1 MKNFEEKLSKI
12 SPNER
17 RILQNLSI
25 FWEQITAQEFQ
36 RLLKVLELKNPEGK
50 TYSVQYVSLLRNSLI
65 HKGILQNTKEYWGSG
80 FQIADA
86 ELKEFFTREAFREN
100 WFGATVARIQTNFPA
115 EEFSR
120 WYYNGERRK
129 FRLLRD
135 YRLSIYQKKFDKTA
149 QLFNQIAESEIIDK
163 AGEIIVQIFS
173 EPFQKEFLG
182 EFNKKFQAEILPSLF
197 EKSYEKSEPTD
208 ELWNFVN
215 ENKLEDFPIIKGYKI
230 EEMMLRGEIAEA
242 GKLIGEPANLGEII
256 SAATIAFLQ
265 KDYAKSVRLYEEGVK
280 LWRKSF

>member
-86 ELKEFFTREAFREN
+86 ELKEFLR
-100 WFGATVARIQTNFPA
+100 AR
-115 EEFSR
+115 
-120 WYYNGERRK
+120 
-129 FRLLRD
+129 
-135 YRLSIYQKKFDKTA
+135 
-149 QLFNQIAESEIIDK
+149 
-163 AGEIIVQIFS
+163 
-173 EPFQKEFLG
+173 
-182 EFNKKFQAEILPSLF
+182 LF
-197 EKSYEKSEPTD
+197 EKIGLERRSQEFRRIFRRK
-208 ELWNFVN
+208 NFRVGIIT
-215 ENKLEDFPIIKGYKI
+215 ENAENSGFCVII
-230 EEMMLRGEIAEA
+230 A
-242 GKLIGEPANLGEII
+242 
-256 SAATIAFLQ
+256 
-265 KDYAKSVRLYEEGVK
+265 
-280 LWRKSF
+280 